1 MNLVKVIL
9 RPEKAHALKDIL
21 TGIGYHGITTKEI
34 AGYGEQK
41 QTIKQ
46 VYRGKVYEQVVD
58 TVKRAEL
65 EFVAPDNKIEKV
77 IKVIRDTVST
87 GQGGDGRI
95 YVLPM
100 KDAIHIGS
108 GSTHS
113 GDSSEEDL
121 TDVETS

>member
-9 RPEKAHALKDIL
+9 RPEKAHDLKDVL
-21 TGIGYHGITTKEI
+21 SGLGYHGITTKEI
-34 AGYGEQK
+34 SGYGEQK

-58 TVKRAEL
+58 TVKRTVL
-65 EFVAPDNKIEKV
+65 EFIAPDDKIEKV
-77 IKVIRDTVST
+77 IKVVRDTVST

-95 YVLPM
+95 YVLPV
-100 KDAIHIGS
+100 KDSIHIGS
-108 GSTHS
+108 GSTHL

-121 TDVETS
+121 SDV